1 MAAGSNPEIR
11 VDAESVRCPWL
22 FSARV
27 SGVRGRDKGRG
38 QVGDAFLV
46 NMGRNIFAVGDAPDW
61 NPGASQSF
69 LMALNGTVEEA
80 CRRSR
85 YGGDIPGDGLPAAT
99 IVGNVN
105 TLVRDTDYRASTAF
119 TCAVLMGGPS
129 GTKALVLHCGDTV
142 LFEANVTSGRIRQV
156 SRTSMNYA
164 GRVKGLSQVETID
177 VQRGTRLLMCSDGV
191 HAVLRNGTFRD
202 TKSVMLDALCRY
214 DVGSVADAVL
224 DSCPGDIEFPDDIVV
239 VALDPGR
246 LVASGPAKGITGTAG
261 VTGES
266 AWCFGAERYGTIALT
281 AT

>member
-1 MAAGSNPEIR
+1 MGAGAIPEIR

-27 SGVRGRDKGRG
+27 SGVRGRGKGRG
-38 QVGDAFLV
+38 PVGDAFLV

-69 LMALNGTVEEA
+69 LMALNRMVEEA
-80 CRRSR
+80 CRSR
-85 YGGDIPGDGLPAAT
+85 RGGDVPGDGLPAAT

-105 TLVRDTDYRASTAF
+105 ALVRDTDFRASTAF

-142 LFEANVTSGRIRQV
+142 LFEADVSIGSIRQV

-177 VQRGTRLLMCSDGV
+177 VRRGTRLLLCSDGV

-202 TKSVMLDALCRY
+202 TKSVVLDALCRH
-214 DVGSVADAVL
+214 DVGHVADAVL

-239 VALDPGR
+239 VALDPAR
-246 LVASGPAKGITGTAG
+246 LVASGPAKGVTGSPG
-261 VTGES
+261 VIGES

>member
-1 MAAGSNPEIR
+1 MEAGAIPEIR
-11 VDAESVRCPWL
+11 VDADSVRCPWL

-27 SGVRGRDKGRG
+27 SGVLGRGKGRG

-61 NPGASQSF
+61 NPVASQNF
-69 LMALNGTVEEA
+69 LMALNETVEEA
-80 CRRSR
+80 CRSR
-85 YGGDIPGDGLPAAT
+85 RGGDVPGDGLPAAT
-99 IVGNVN
+99 IVRDVN
-105 TLVRDTDYRASTAF
+105 ILVRDTEYRASTAF

-142 LFEANVTSGRIRQV
+142 LFEADVFSGRIRQV

-177 VQRGTRLLMCSDGV
+177 VQSGTRLLLCSDGV

-202 TKSVMLDALCRY
+202 TKSVMLDALCRH
-214 DVGSVADAVL
+214 DVGLVADAIL
-224 DSCPGDIEFPDDIVV
+224 DSYPGDIELPDDIVV

-246 LVASGPAKGITGTAG
+246 LVASGPTKGVTGTPG
-261 VTGES
+261 GLGES
-266 AWCFGAERYGTIALT
+266 AWCFGAERYGTVALAET
-281 AT
+281 

>member
-1 MAAGSNPEIR
+1 MEAGTNPEIR

-27 SGVRGRDKGRG
+27 SGVRGRGNGRG
-38 QVGDAFLV
+38 PVGDSFLV

-80 CRRSR
+80 CRSR
-85 YGGDIPGDGLPAAT
+85 RGGDVPGDSLPAAT

-142 LFEANVTSGRIRQV
+142 LFEADVTSGRIRQV
-156 SRTSMNYA
+156 SRTSMSYA

-177 VQRGTRLLMCSDGV
+177 VQCGTRFLMCSDGV

-202 TKSVMLDALCRY
+202 TKSVMLDALCRH
-214 DVGSVADAVL
+214 DVGHVADAILASYPV
-224 DSCPGDIEFPDDIVV
+224 DIEFPDDIVV
-239 VALDPGR
+239 VALDPGK
-246 LVASGPAKGITGTAG
+246 LVASGPAKVITGAPG
-261 VTGES
+261 VIGES
-266 AWCFGAERYGTIALT
+266 AWCFGVERYGSTALT